1 MKKLLCF
8 CLVLSLCLCVCGC
21 KKGGSSSEQGSEDV
35 EKIKLDSFEY
45 VTGEITEII
54 APDTLVLNLKSDYD
68 AKTWGETVHVIT
80 KEAEEYCV
88 GVDINVKFLKIE
100 RPSDSSKPVRI
111 IPSKITDR
119 SQGGPVDKPII
130 YLYPQAPTECSVSIA
145 LSGRLTCTYPVCGVD
160 GWQNFTAYPD
170 GTLVF
175 PDGKEYYALYWEGLQ
190 NAEWDFS
197 EGWCV
202 RGKDTAS
209 FLEWA
214 LAEQGLTPREANE
227 FIIYWLPL
235 MQDNP
240 YNVISFQTD
249 TYTDGAI
256 LNVSP
261 APDSLLRV
269 FMAYYPSDTRVD
281 IQPQSFDGFERQG
294 FTVVE
299 WGGSRADKP

>member
-54 APDTLVLNLKSDYD
+54 APDTLVLNIESDYD

-119 SQGGPVDKPII
+119 YQGGPVDKPII

-145 LSGRLTCTYPVCGVD
+145 LNGRLTCTYPGYGVD

-202 RGKDTAS
+202 RGEDTAS

-281 IQPQSFDGFERQG
+281 IQPQSFVGFERQG